1 MKPPP
6 RTLVTLIP
14 AYKPDYLG
22 ELFLGLA
29 TQSFKDFRV
38 VVSDDSPGG
47 AITELLKSRVL
58 EPLLRTLDVVVV
70 QGPRRGSVS
79 NVRHL
84 IEGFASHGRLVHL
97 LMDDDLVYPDFYRA
111 HVQAH
116 ARGTVGASVSQRW
129 LTAADGRPGA
139 SLPLPAFLD
148 ELGDRVVYLD
158 AEAMFSTTA
167 ACAQNWLGEFSN
179 TVLAQAAA
187 ARVARTEIEGLSYF
201 GLADIGVML
210 DVSRIAPIAFIRDHL
225 GGFRSHPNQTTQST
239 QSFALKCGYVAWVAL
254 ALGGR
259 RAGHL
264 NDAQTLGSLATS
276 IGRCVAQ
283 FGNDPT
289 LAELFTMASSIGT
302 DLPAFDRWFAG
313 WWSRLLGTNA
323 DSRTKI
329 AIPSNERMP
338 A

>member
-1 MKPPP
+1 MTSP

-14 AYKPDYLG
+14 AYKPDHLG

-58 EPLLRTLDVVVV
+58 EPLLRNLDVLVV

-84 IEGFASHGRLVHL
+84 VEGFARHGQLVHL
-97 LMDDDLVYPDFYRA
+97 MMDDDIVYPDFYRA
-111 HVQAH
+111 HAQAH
-116 ARGTVGASVSQRW
+116 ARGTIGASVSQRW

-148 ELGDRVVYLD
+148 QLAERIVYLD
-158 AEAMFSTTA
+158 AGAMFASTA
-167 ACAQNWLGEFSN
+167 ALVQNWLGEFSN
-179 TVLAQAAA
+179 AVLSQGAA
-187 ARVARTEIEGLSYF
+187 ARLLRTEIEGLSYF
-201 GLADIGVML
+201 GLADIGVLL
-210 DVSRIAPIAFIRDHL
+210 DVSRIAPIAFVRDHL
-225 GGFRSHPNQTTQST
+225 GGFRSHPNQTTHAR
-239 QSFALKCGYVAWVAL
+239 QSFALKCGYVGWIAL
-254 ALGGR
+254 ALAGR
-259 RAGHL
+259 RAGHMD
-264 NDAQTLGSLATS
+264 DAQTLSSMATS

-283 FGNDPT
+283 LGSDPQ
-289 LAELFTMASSIGT
+289 LAELFAMAATIGT
-302 DLPAFDRWFAG
+302 DLPAFDRWFEG
-313 WWSRLLGTNA
+313 WWSRLLDTNA
-323 DSRTKI
+323 DSRRSV
-329 AIPSNERMP
+329 APSSADLLP

>member
-1 MKPPP
+1 MTIAP

-47 AITELLKSRVL
+47 AITQLMKSRLL
-58 EPLLRTLDVVVV
+58 EPLLRSLDVVVV

-84 IEGFASHGRLVHL
+84 IEGFARHGRLVHL

-139 SLPLPAFLD
+139 SLPLPGFLD
-148 ELGDRVVYLD
+148 QLADRTVYLD
-158 AEAMFSTTA
+158 GEAMFASTA
-167 ACAQNWLGEFSN
+167 ALAQNWLGEFSN
-179 TVLAQAAA
+179 AVLSQGAA
-187 ARVARTEIEGLSYF
+187 ARLARTEIQGLSYF
-201 GLADIGVML
+201 GLADIGVLL
-210 DVSRIAPIAFIRDHL
+210 DTSRVAPIAFIRDHL
-225 GGFRSHPNQTTQST
+225 GGFRSHPGQTTHAT
-239 QSFALKCGYVAWVAL
+239 QSFALKCGYVAWIAL
-254 ALGGR
+254 ALAGR
-259 RAGHL
+259 RAGL
-264 NDAQTLGSLATS
+264 LSDSQTLSALATS

-283 FGNDPT
+283 LGSDPA
-289 LAELFTMASSIGT
+289 LAELFTMAATIGA
-302 DLPAFDRWFAG
+302 DLKEFDRWFEG
-313 WWSRLLGTNA
+313 WWSRLLETNA
-323 DSRTKI
+323 DSRRV
-329 AIPSNERMP
+329 AAAVAELQP

>member
-1 MKPPP
+1 MTAAP

-14 AYKPDYLG
+14 AYKADYLG

-47 AITELLKSRVL
+47 EITELLKSRVL
-58 EPLLRTLDVVVV
+58 EPLLRNLDVVVV

-84 IEGFASHGRLVHL
+84 VEGFARHGQLVHL

-139 SLPLPAFLD
+139 SLPLPGFLD
-148 ELGDRVVYLD
+148 QLADRTVFLD
-158 AEAMFSTTA
+158 AEAMFASTA
-167 ACAQNWLGEFSN
+167 ALAQNWLGEFSN
-179 TVLAQAAA
+179 TVLSQGAA
-187 ARVARTEIEGLSYF
+187 ARLLRTEIEGLSYF
-201 GLADIGVML
+201 GLGDIGVLL
-210 DVSRIAPIAFIRDHL
+210 DISRLAPIAFIRDHL
-225 GGFRSHPNQTTQST
+225 GGFRQHPNQTTHAR
-239 QSFALKCGYVAWVAL
+239 QSFALKCGYIAWIAL

-259 RAGHL
+259 RAGRL
-264 NDAQTLGSLATS
+264 GDAQTLGALATS

-283 FGNDPT
+283 LGSDPA
-289 LAELFTMASSIGT
+289 LAELFARAATIGT
-302 DLPAFDRWFAG
+302 DLPAFDRWFEG
-313 WWSRLLGTNA
+313 WWARLLETNA
-323 DSRTKI
+323 DSRRGVASI
-329 AIPSNERMP
+329 GELQP